1 MKLYSKTLIIFIILN
16 VGIVGSVSLFLML
29 EFQNVIIDHEI
40 ESRTLEILDKKQR
53 IESYVESKSE
63 KITLI
68 STLPEIQGFL
78 KFTEYGK
85 LENINYSEEEWITLL
100 QDQFQNISN
109 TEPDLQQI
117 RIFDNN
123 GIELVKLSII
133 DNEFSTTFESE
144 KLDKEQKYF
153 FEDELLVNSVYVSKI
168 GLNTE
173 NGNISIPYIP
183 NMTFATYVY
192 DGNGVKM
199 GLLVLNYEISE
210 LLSFVEKSTIGNMI
224 MIDQEGYII
233 QDNDKSKIFGKQLG
247 TGHNYFSNRTVLKN
261 SISTNDSGFI
271 VDNNSMYKIWNKI
284 PHPSHVGDY
293 WIIIFEIHDTELY
306 APITSIL
313 LNSLFIVVVIIGITI
328 IITRVVSKHIS
339 NPIKLLTERI
349 HKAEQGELDTDI
361 EIKGNDEISEINS
374 AFNHL
379 TTTLEDAQKTV
390 EQQQVELKKQL
401 NDLKYL
407 QKSLNESTYF
417 ATSDVN
423 GNFTYV
429 NDKFCQ
435 NTQYSREELIG
446 KNPRILKSGYHDQA
460 FYKGMWDHLLSG
472 RVWIGDIKN
481 KRRDGTFYWVREI
494 LIPKKDVN
502 GKVSEF
508 IIIQTDI
515 TEEKTSKS
523 KLTTSIENLTKTQ
536 QLKTE
541 YLTSFASELQIL
553 ILSIQKLC
561 QNLKYDELGDALSP
575 EHHQYVD
582 AIHKDTKKMDFILD
596 EFLGMFK
603 SDHAKE
609 TSMK

>member
-1 MKLYSKTLIIFIILN
+1 
-16 VGIVGSVSLFLML
+16 ML